1 MAGSKCR
8 VRVTNSGLNLQS
20 SRIRCSRRELFVC
33 ISSSV
38 MLAVVRDE
46 REAREDLNLESDNF

>member
-1 MAGSKCR
+1 M
-8 VRVTNSGLNLQS
+8 
-20 SRIRCSRRELFVC
+20 C